1 MAFETPPLLPVVVIP
16 STSALSSAEKY
27 VEDVIEKVANPR
39 LGVRYHT
46 VEPREGEDLFNR
58 RKQQMA
64 DIRERQVTSGFPK
77 RKDGKNRKESG
88 P

>member
-27 VEDVIEKVANPR
+27 VEDVIEKVTNPR

-77 RKDGKNRKESG
+77 RKNEKNRQGSG